1 MLVFT
6 IDDEHVKPI
15 HEWITTHK
23 CSVRG
28 KPMGAIGGGI
38 TYTFTN
44 TSIGQIQNV
53 ECACGQ
59 SYYIDNN
66 L

>member
-15 HEWITTHK
+15 HEWIETHE
-23 CSVRG
+23 CSIRG
-28 KPMGAIGGGI
+28 KYQGAIGGGV
-38 TYTFTN
+38 TFTFTN

-53 ECACGQ
+53 DCACGK
-59 SYYIDNN
+59 SYYIDNH